1 MQQLA
6 EQYAEAQKQY
16 AEWVRA
22 TTLLAEDHEKMGA
35 HITKLTD
42 AYDALTD
49 DLSELL
55 SLIHA
60 AAEQKRKAG
69 DQWDRVES
77 LNREP

>member
-1 MQQLA
+1 MA

-42 AYDALTD
+42 AYDALTG
-49 DLSELL
+49 
-55 SLIHA
+55 A
-60 AAEQKRKAG
+60 TQKTEKI
-69 DQWDRVES
+69 V
-77 LNREP
+77 L

>member
-6 EQYAEAQKQY
+6 EKYAEAQKQY

-49 DLSELL
+49 DLSELC
-55 SLIHA
+55 
-60 AAEQKRKAG
+60 R
-69 DQWDRVES
+69 
-77 LNREP
+77 